1 VATLAAALPL
11 LAAAVG
17 VRFALRTA
25 QEEADPFVSGL
36 LELGVEAMWVPI
48 RNYLALTVLG
58 FTVLLL
64 TLVFIWISSRQA
76 ASSMDTPTA

>member
-1 VATLAAALPL
+1 VW
-11 LAAAVG
+11 
-17 VRFALRTA
+17 
-25 QEEADPFVSGL
+25 GL

-64 TLVFIWISSRQA
+64 TLVFIWAGSRLSPRSPGA
-76 ASSMDTPTA
+76 RGVDTPAA